1 MIKLYKHDTPGGQLL
16 HKIKVIC
23 IAGVI
28 DEIKIGYDNKLL
40 IHNSADLNHFQETT
54 TGRLVVMGSNT
65 FKSLGCKPLS
75 NRINFVLTSTKLNSL
90 VSENSNMLFQNDK
103 NLVFGTLE
111 RLIKYCY
118 ENKVSEI
125 YVIGGAMIYD
135 LFIDKLKCTDLCIL
149 SKFKS
154 SDYPVLWDTSVDA
167 YFPKLNYNWE
177 CRKTTIVHGELFKIE
192 YLYNKLNPEKLAF
205 YQRNPARIDL

>member
-1 MIKLYKHDTPGGQLL
+1 MIKLYRHGTPGGQLI

-65 FKSLGCKPLS
+65 FKSLGCKPLA
-75 NRINFVLTSTKLNSL
+75 NRINFVLTSTRPIPSD
-90 VSENSNMLFQNDK
+90 SNTLFQNSE
-103 NLVFGTLE
+103 NLIFGTLE

-118 ENKVSEI
+118 DNKVSEI

-135 LFIDKLKCTDLCIL
+135 LFINKLKCTDLCIL

-154 SDYPVLWDTSVDA
+154 SDYPILWDTSVDA

-192 YLYNKLNPEKLAF
+192 YLYNKLNPEKIVS
-205 YQRNPARIDL
+205 YQRNTVKINL